1 LNIDY
6 STPYKS
12 CLKKGCHSKI
22 MKDKTKKNEEKYPAS
37 KAYGKSDKYTKL

>member
-1 LNIDY
+1 MEYYGMDF
-6 STPYKS
+6 KE
-12 CLKKGCHSKI
+12 I